1 MQQKG
6 ASSMKEYFDK
16 MMEQVQNSDLS
27 LEDQFYNQGYINAL
41 RDVGYLSL
49 AESMELSDQM
59 IIEGRRRR
67 WEQRKTQPC

>member
-1 MQQKG
+1 
-6 ASSMKEYFDK
+6 MKEYFDK

-41 RDVGYLSL
+41 RDVGYRSL
-49 AESMELSDQM
+49 AESGELSDQM
-59 IIEGRRRR
+59 IMEGRRRR

>member
-1 MQQKG
+1 
-6 ASSMKEYFDK
+6 MKEYFDK

>member
-1 MQQKG
+1 
-6 ASSMKEYFDK
+6 MKEYFDK

-49 AESMELSDQM
+49 DESMELSDQM